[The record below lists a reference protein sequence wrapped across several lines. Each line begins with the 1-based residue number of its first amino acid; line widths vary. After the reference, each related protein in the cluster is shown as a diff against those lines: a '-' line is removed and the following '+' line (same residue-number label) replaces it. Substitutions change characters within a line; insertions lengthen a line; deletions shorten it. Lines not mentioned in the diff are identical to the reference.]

1 MIVEHSDLLRDLQ
14 YWETLS
20 VSSLMLRPIK
30 VIHNED
36 WFAQNS
42 EMQEAF
48 H

>member
-1 MIVEHSDLLRDLQ
+1 MIVEHSDLIRDLQ

-36 WFAQNS
+36 WFNSNS
-42 EMQEAF
+42 EMQESLQ
-48 H
+48 

>member
-1 MIVEHSDLLRDLQ
+1 MIVEHSDLVRDLQ

-30 VIHNED
+30 VIHNEE
-36 WFAQNS
+36 WFNQDS
-42 EMQEAF
+42 HMQEAL